1 MREELTVRQRRA
13 WMLCAGSVPA
23 VAGCAGI
30 SWQWALLGGAFAAL
44 VLLLCERLHGKTS
57 GMDLRSCFHAAF
69 GRIAGGALCV
79 LAAVWQ
85 LLALARLTHEGGLAF
100 PESGD
105 PTGAGLILLLLAAWC
120 ARKDSRV
127 PARCAGVLVLVLGG
141 VYALLLAIAAG
152 GIRGAWLRPWG
163 TARAALLP
171 LAFLLLPGA
180 AWYLHAPA
188 QDGKSGSTA
197 LTLLLAPV
205 VFALVTAGNL
215 SPRLAAA
222 EARPF
227 YAMARGLPLPDA
239 VGRLE
244 PMASSALLLGYFC
257 AEALLLRSACDVLG
271 CGHGWTVWL
280 LAAAAAAG
288 SRFTS
293 GVPTAVWTAG
303 AATFW
308 ALLPLAA
315 LLVVY
320 GKNVGKKTKK
330 VLDKSDTV

>member
-1 MREELTVRQRRA
+1 MHEELTVRQRRA

-30 SWQWALLGGAFAAL
+30 GWQWALAGGAFAAL
-44 VLLLCERLHGKTS
+44 VLWLCEWLHAKTG

-69 GRIAGGALCV
+69 GRTAGGAMCV

-120 ARKDSRV
+120 ARKDSRT
-127 PARCAGVLVLVLGG
+127 PARCAGVLALVLGG
-141 VYALLLAIAAG
+141 VYALLLAASVGA
-152 GIRGAWLRPWG
+152 IRSAWLRPWG
-163 TARAALLP
+163 TVRAALLP
-171 LAFLLLPGA
+171 CAFLLLPGA
-180 AWYLHAPA
+180 VWYLNAPA
-188 QDGKSGSTA
+188 RGGKPGGAA
-197 LTLLLAPV
+197 LTVLLAPAA
-205 VFALVTAGNL
+205 FALAAAGNL

-222 EARPF
+222 EAQPF

-244 PMASSALLLGYFC
+244 PLASSALLLGYFC

-271 CGHGWTVWL
+271 GGKGWAVWL
-280 LAAAAAAG
+280 LAAPAAAG

-315 LLVVY
+315 QLVVY
-320 GKNVGKKTKK
+320 GKNVGKKKEK

>member
-1 MREELTVRQRRA
+1 MREELTARQRRA

-30 SWQWALLGGAFAAL
+30 GWQWALLGGAFAAL
-44 VLLLCERLHGKTS
+44 VLWLCEWLRGKTG
-57 GMDLRSCFHAAF
+57 GMDLRGCFHAAF
-69 GRIAGGALCV
+69 GPTAGGALCV

-85 LLALARLTHEGGLAF
+85 LLALARLTREGGLAF

-141 VYALLLAIAAG
+141 VYALLLAVAAG
-152 GIRGAWLRPWG
+152 GVRGAWLRPWG

-171 LAFLLLPGA
+171 CAFLLLPGA

-188 QDGKSGSTA
+188 RDEKSGGAA
-197 LTLLLAPV
+197 LTMLLAPA

-222 EARPF
+222 EAQPF

-244 PMASSALLLGYFC
+244 PLASAMLLLGYFC

-271 CGHGWTVWL
+271 SRQGWTVWL
-280 LAAAAAAG
+280 LAVLAAAG
-288 SRFTS
+288 SRFAD
-293 GVPTAVWTAG
+293 GVPTVAWTAG

-308 ALLPLAA
+308 ALLPPAA
-315 LLVVY
+315 QLVVY